1 MAETIDWSA
10 PLEAYHPDG
19 RVVEVKLEEG
29 VTGPDHDGEWEIHG
43 FEIEEHFFDPDG
55 TGVVWR
61 IRNCKPAPQYPP
73 ELVERMVEVV
83 TEGTTG
89 RVDGNKCRSILADL
103 PQPVDADL
111 ALAREIASTVV
122 RNEFADLALRGGMD
136 NDGSVMAALAA
147 IKLVRAEKG

>member
-43 FEIEEHFFDPDG
+43 FEIGEHFFDPDG

-61 IRNCKPAPQYPP
+61 IRNRKPAPQYPP
-73 ELVERMVEVV
+73 ELVERMVALAKRILAE
-83 TEGTTG
+83 EPFAPC
-89 RVDGNKCRSILADL
+89 VDEARAILADL

-111 ALAREIASTVV
+111 ELAREIAK
-122 RNEFADLALRGGMD
+122 EH
-136 NDGSVMAALAA
+136 SVDTAYYVTDAILAA
-147 IKLVRAEKG
+147 IKRVRAEKG